1 MDEIDFSALLCARLC
16 HDVVSPVSAARN
28 GVAMAQDENDPE
40 MRAEAIAL
48 TADGLADAVN
58 KLKVYRIAYGKAGP
72 GTTLSEARVAAQ
84 GLFSS
89 GRVAIDWP
97 EGGADLGPEGV
108 RLLVNLVLLGADAV
122 ARGGTVRVVSEGEG
136 LGVEATGGRAR
147 IPEDVQPVLD
157 GDVDTEALTPRQIQA
172 ALTLKLAARQ
182 GQRVVYTAAEGLVT
196 LTAVPT

>member
-16 HDVVSPVSAARN
+16 HDVISPVSAARN

-72 GTTLSEARVAAQ
+72 GTTLSNARAAAQ
-84 GLFSS
+84 GLFAS
-89 GRVAIDWP
+89 GRVGIDWS
-97 EGGADLGPEGV
+97 EGGADPGPEGV

-122 ARGGTVRVVSEGEG
+122 ARGGTVRIFSEGES

-147 IPEDVQPVLD
+147 IPDDIQPVLD
-157 GDVDTEALTPRQIQA
+157 GAVDSETLTPRQIQA
-172 ALTLKLAARQ
+172 ALTLKLARRQ
-182 GQRVVYTAAEGLVT
+182 GHTIVHAVEEGAVT
-196 LTAVPT
+196 LKAVPT

>member
-72 GTTLSEARVAAQ
+72 GTTLSEARVSAQ